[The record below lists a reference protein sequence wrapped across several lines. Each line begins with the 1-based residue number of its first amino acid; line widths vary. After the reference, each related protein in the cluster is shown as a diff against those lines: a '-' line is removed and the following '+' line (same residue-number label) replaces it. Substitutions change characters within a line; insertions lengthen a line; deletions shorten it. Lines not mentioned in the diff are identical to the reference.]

1 MSTLEWIMIPLG
13 IAGVLLALIPCLLF
27 WRNLSLYRV
36 PMLPAKSPGPI
47 SVLIPARNEESAI
60 GDAIAA
66 VLQSKGPDS
75 NGLEFELLILDD
87 HSTDK
92 TALIVDT
99 VGASDKRVRRI
110 PGKELPTGWCGK
122 QHACWQLAQHAQYG
136 TLVFLDADV
145 RLEPEGLARMAG
157 FLESSGAALVS
168 GVPRQITLGLWE
180 KALIPLIPFVLLGFL
195 PIARMR
201 QSRSPAFAAGCGQF
215 FVANREA
222 YFTMGGHEAIKE
234 TLHDGIRLPR
244 AFRMA
249 NFATDLADA
258 TPLARCRMYTTGRE
272 VRLGLMKNATEGLA
286 RKGILLPA
294 SILLLGGQV
303 LPVGVLLVGICA
315 QSVPIT
321 IVGGLGT
328 LILFLTR
335 LLGMGRF
342 AQDGW
347 SVVLHPFGVLALI
360 CLQWGARLRSI
371 RGKQASWRGRTYP
384 AG

>member
-1 MSTLEWIMIPLG
+1 M
-13 IAGVLLALIPCLLF
+13 
-27 WRNLSLYRV
+27 
-36 PMLPAKSPGPI
+36 
-47 SVLIPARNEESAI
+47 
-60 GDAIAA
+60 
-66 VLQSKGPDS
+66 
-75 NGLEFELLILDD
+75 DD

>member
-1 MSTLEWIMIPLG
+1 MTTLEWVMIPLG
-13 IAGVLLALIPCLLF
+13 LVGCLLALVPFLMF
-27 WRNLSLYRV
+27 WQNLAQYLV
-36 PMLPAKSPGPI
+36 PPLPTKAPGPI

-66 VLQSKGPDS
+66 VIASKGV
-75 NGLEFELLILDD
+75 EFELLILDD

-92 TALIVDT
+92 TAQIIDAVS
-99 VGASDKRVRRI
+99 ASDPRVRRI
-110 PGKELPTGWCGK
+110 PGKELPRGWCGK

-145 RLEPEGLARMAG
+145 RLEPEGLVRMAG

-168 GVPRQITLGLWE
+168 GVPRQITVGLWE

-195 PIARMR
+195 PISRMR

-222 YFTMGGHEAIKE
+222 YFAMGGHETIKE
-234 TLHDGIRLPR
+234 TLHDGIRLPK
-244 AFRMA
+244 AFRQA
-249 NFATDLADA
+249 DFATDLADA

-272 VRLGLMKNATEGLA
+272 VRQGLMKNATEGLA
-286 RKGILLPA
+286 RKGLLLPA
-294 SILLLGGQV
+294 TFLLFGGQV
-303 LPVGVLLVGICA
+303 LPIGVLFTGIFA
-315 QSVPIT
+315 QSLGIS

-335 LLGMGRF
+335 AMGMRRF

-347 SVVLHPFGVLALI
+347 SVVLHPFGVLALLF
-360 CLQWGARLRSI
+360 LQWGARLRSI